1 MNSKSQR
8 RAPVGGAIGANGE
21 FYEGGKF
28 LPSTDRAKRKG
39 SRPRKAS
46 KVEIEPYAWVK
57 PLEGF
62 ESIYSRIEVF
72 VNKGVTEVEVHPQV
86 FVTYQVSE
94 ERITEYLNLY
104 KQGYRFIAEAE
115 PYQPVESG
123 IGEYLLEFKQPS

>member
-1 MNSKSQR
+1 MTAQN
-8 RAPVGGAIGANGE
+8 RAPIGGIIGVNGS

-28 LPSTDRAKRKG
+28 IPSTDRAKRKG

-72 VNKGVTEVEVHPQV
+72 VNKGVTEIEVHPQV
-86 FVTYQVSE
+86 FVTYQVSAE
-94 ERITEYLNLY
+94 QVETYLSLY
-104 KQGYRFIAEAE
+104 GQGYRFIAEAE
-115 PYQPVESG
+115 PYQPVLDG
-123 IGEYLLEFKQPS
+123 AGEYIIE

>member
-1 MNSKSQR
+1 MTAQN
-8 RAPVGGAIGANGE
+8 RAPIGGVVGLNGS

-39 SRPRKAS
+39 SKPSKPS

-72 VNKGVTEVEVHPQV
+72 VNKGVTEIEVHPQV

-104 KQGYRFIAEAE
+104 RQGYRFIAEAE
-115 PYQPVESG
+115 PYQPVLDG
-123 IGEYLLEFKQPS
+123 AGEYIIE